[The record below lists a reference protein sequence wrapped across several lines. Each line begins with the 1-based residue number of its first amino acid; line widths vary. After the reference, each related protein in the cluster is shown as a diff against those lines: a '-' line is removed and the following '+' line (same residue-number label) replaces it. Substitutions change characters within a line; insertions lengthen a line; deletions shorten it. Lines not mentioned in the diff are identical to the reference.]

1 MVELEKRISGDWI
14 ELRGKSND
22 FHSLLDALELP
33 PYGLKA
39 VSDKLR
45 LSVEQGVVEFKR
57 TLLSPV
63 LVALETARYKSLAGE
78 EMMAHERSLTAMLLV
93 ILVQRL
99 LCTQVL
105 PMARAPEEKRGFGVD
120 SMQVGVILAD
130 VNARIKAN
138 PALRAQAAIKNILM
152 QVQRYNGENQKMR
165 ELLPT
170 IKPEMRTAFLANF
183 TRTFDEIIGSIRR
196 HYLSIL
202 QEERAAEKA
211 RQEGFSLS
219 LMPLK
224 ELSPLLM
231 SQARE
236 AARIRS
242 TLAHA
247 RDEKYK
253 TREILVRLYDGRQG
267 VLKLI
272 EEEGKLYRRI
282 CQRTLQYDLDACSMA
297 IAGGFRDEIS
307 ILLEKQGKREEP
319 ARMRSAPASS

>member
-14 ELRGKSND
+14 ELRGVFND
-22 FHSLLDALELP
+22 FHALLEALPLP
-33 PYGLKA
+33 PYGLRA
-39 VSDKLR
+39 VADKLR
-45 LSVEQGVVEFKR
+45 LSVEQGIVEFKR

-78 EMMAHERSLTAMLLV
+78 EMMAHERSLTALLLG

-99 LCTQVL
+99 LCTEGL
-105 PMARAPEEKRGFGVD
+105 PMARPAAEKHSFGVE

-130 VNARIKAN
+130 VNARVKAD
-138 PALRAQAAIKNILM
+138 PALRAQAAVKNILM
-152 QVQRYNGENQKMR
+152 QVQRYNGENQTMR

-183 TRTFDEIIGSIRR
+183 TRTFQEIIGSIRR
-196 HYLSIL
+196 HYLSLL
-202 QEERAAEKA
+202 QEERSAEKTH
-211 RQEGFSLS
+211 QEGFSLS

-224 ELSPLLM
+224 DLSPLLA

-236 AARIRS
+236 VARIRS

-253 TREILVRLYDGRQG
+253 TREILVRLYDGRQA
-267 VLKLI
+267 VLKLV
-272 EEEGKLYRRI
+272 EEEAKVYRLI
-282 CQRTLQYDLDACSMA
+282 CQRTMQYDLEACSLSLA
-297 IAGGFRDEIS
+297 NGFRDEVVS
-307 ILLEKQGKREEP
+307 ILEKQGKREET
-319 ARMRSAPASS
+319 AGSRTAPAV

>member
-1 MVELEKRISGDWI
+1 MAELEKRISGDWI

-22 FHSLLDALELP
+22 FHSLLDILTLP
-33 PYGLKA
+33 PYGLRA
-39 VSDKLR
+39 VSDRLK

-57 TLLSPV
+57 TILGPV
-63 LVALETARYKSLAGE
+63 LVALEAARFKSLAGD

-93 ILVQRL
+93 ILTQRL
-99 LCTQVL
+99 LCTEQL
-105 PMARAPEEKRGFGVD
+105 PMSRPPEEKRSFGVE
-120 SMQVGVILAD
+120 SMQVGIILAD
-130 VNARIKAN
+130 VNARIKAD

-202 QEERAAEKA
+202 QEEKSAEKA

-224 ELSPLLM
+224 DLSPLLA

-236 AARIRS
+236 VARIRS

-247 RDEKYK
+247 RDEKYT
-253 TREILVRLYDGRQG
+253 TREVLVRLYDGRQS

-272 EEEGKLYRRI
+272 EEEGKVYRRI
-282 CQRTLQYDLDACSMA
+282 CQRTLQYDLEACSLA
-297 IAGGFRDEIS
+297 IANSFRDEIVG
-307 ILLEKQGKREEP
+307 ILEKQGKREESD
-319 ARMRSAPASS
+319 RVRSAPAP